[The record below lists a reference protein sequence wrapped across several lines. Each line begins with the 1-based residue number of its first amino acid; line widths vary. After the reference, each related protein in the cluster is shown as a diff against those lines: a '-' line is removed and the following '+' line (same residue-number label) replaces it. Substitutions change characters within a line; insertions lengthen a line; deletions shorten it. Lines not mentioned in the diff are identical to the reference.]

1 MLHKG
6 QDLCNYKCL
15 VFLSFKMKNF
25 NSITTLF
32 KTELTIFDKLARS
45 YLNSDVTLI
54 NQIANHIINSGGKKL
69 RPILMFYC
77 KNLFGDERE
86 GLVQKI
92 NQMAVAIEFIHTA
105 TLLHDD
111 VVDDSS
117 MRRNQPTANSLFGNA
132 ASVLAGDFL
141 YSRAFQIMTDVG
153 SNEIMNIMANTTNK
167 IAEGEVLQ
175 LMNCNNPDVSEKEY
189 LKIIYFKTAML
200 FRATCAIPAI
210 LSNQSSETISA
221 CANFGGHIGT
231 AFQLTD
237 DLLDYNG
244 TENDIGKK
252 LGDDLRE
259 GKATLP
265 LIRLLAIGDDS
276 TTNMLKKIIV
286 DPEGAPFDR
295 IVELIKQSDA
305 IEYTRKKALR
315 ECNFAEAC
323 LENFDE
329 TDAKKEL
336 IKLISFVHTRKG

>member
-1 MLHKG
+1 
-6 QDLCNYKCL
+6 
-15 VFLSFKMKNF
+15 
-25 NSITTLF
+25 
-32 KTELTIFDKLARS
+32 
-45 YLNSDVTLI
+45 
-54 NQIANHIINSGGKKL
+54 
-69 RPILMFYC
+69 
-77 KNLFGDERE
+77 
-86 GLVQKI
+86 
-92 NQMAVAIEFIHTA
+92 
-105 TLLHDD
+105 
-111 VVDDSS
+111 
-117 MRRNQPTANSLFGNA
+117 
-132 ASVLAGDFL
+132 
-141 YSRAFQIMTDVG
+141 
-153 SNEIMNIMANTTNK
+153 
-167 IAEGEVLQ
+167 
-175 LMNCNNPDVSEKEY
+175 MNCNNPDVSEKEY

-276 TTNMLKKIIV
+276 TINMLKKIIV